1 MHVVVIGSGMIG
13 SSIAYECAKAGAKV
27 TVFDAG
33 NIGGKASATSFSW
46 TNATSKNPRSYF
58 ALNVAGMRA
67 HIELRRDF
75 GGSPWLWQTGSLEW
89 RTTQEGQE
97 WQRGNFQQMS
107 DWGYG
112 VEWLDP
118 RKLAEMEPDLDIGEI
133 GAYPIAYYP
142 EEGWV
147 DPMIYSAWLLR
158 EAGRRHD
165 ATIRSHTPI
174 TRVETK
180 GSRVEAVHTAG
191 GERIKADYVINCTG
205 SQADADLGVEKVPL
219 APTVGIL
226 AFPPPVATTLRSQ
239 LHADDLNVR
248 PDGAGRL
255 MIQKASIE
263 KRFDEAKSLEADGPE
278 AQELLDVTR
287 KIMPVL
293 EGVRIEAVRTT
304 YRPMPKDGFPC
315 VGAMPD
321 LANYYVAVTHSGVT
335 LAPYLGKALADE
347 IVVDRRH
354 KALDPFAPDRFF
366 AEPSSHGASAEL
378 LGQQPVEG

>member
-1 MHVVVIGSGMIG
+1 MHIVVIGSGMIG

-33 NIGGKASATSFSW
+33 AIGGKASAASFSW

-75 GGSPWLWQTGSLEW
+75 GGSPWFWQTGSLEW
-89 RTTQEGQE
+89 RTTQAGQE
-97 WQRGNFQQMS
+97 WQRDNFQQMS
-107 DWGYG
+107 EWGYG

-118 RKLAEMEPDLDIGEI
+118 RKLTEMEPDLDLDEI

-147 DPMIYSAWLLR
+147 DPMVYSGWLLR
-158 EAGRRHD
+158 EARRRHG
-165 ATIRSHTPI
+165 AAICPHTPI

-180 GSRVEAVHTAG
+180 GERVEAVHTAS
-191 GERIKADYVINCTG
+191 GERVKADYVINCAG
-205 SQADADLGVEKVPL
+205 SQADADFGVEKLPL

-226 AFPPPVATTLRSQ
+226 AFTPPVATTLRSQ
-239 LHADDLNVR
+239 FHADDLNVR

-263 KRFDEAKSLEADGPE
+263 KRFDEARNLAADGPE
-278 AQELLDVTR
+278 AQELLDITR
-287 KIMPVL
+287 KIMPIL
-293 EGVRIEAVRTT
+293 EGVSIEAVRTT

-347 IVVDRRH
+347 IVGGRRH
-354 KALDPFAPDRFF
+354 KTLDPFAPHRFF
-366 AEPSSHGASAEL
+366 ADPSSDSASAEL